1 MRNKYVNRSKI
12 SEAKFRQLVRYF
24 SLDLTAIQITELTGL
39 NRNTVNRYLT
49 EIRKKIF
56 KYSKA
61 TSPVG
66 STKLPSFD
74 TSEFNNYCILI
85 REFEG
90 KIFTKVTPQELV
102 YNTDKTLKTDLLRQ
116 TGYDLIIHPETGNQI
131 ILSESKL
138 KTNNQRRIKINRIE
152 SFWGIAKSRLAKF
165 KGMHSSTFGYHV
177 NECEFRFNN
186 RNKDLYQLLLKI
198 LRNDP
203 LF

>member
-1 MRNKYVNRSKI
+1 MRNKYVNRAKI

-56 KYSKA
+56 NYSKA
-61 TSPVG
+61 ASPL
-66 STKLPSFD
+66 SDTNLPSFD
-74 TSEFNNYCILI
+74 ASKFDDFFILV

-90 KIFTKVTPQELV
+90 KIYTEVIPQKAV
-102 YNTDKTLKTDLLRQ
+102 YNSDNIIKSAFLKNL
-116 TGYDLIIHPETGNQI
+116 GYDLVINPEKGNHTF
-131 ILSESKL
+131 LGERGL
-138 KTNNQRRIKINRIE
+138 GNNQHRLKLNRIE
-152 SFWGIAKSRLAKF
+152 NFWGNAKSRLAKF
-165 KGMHSSTFGYHV
+165 KGMHSSTYRYHV
-177 NECEFRFNN
+177 KECEFRFNN

-198 LRNDP
+198 LRKDP